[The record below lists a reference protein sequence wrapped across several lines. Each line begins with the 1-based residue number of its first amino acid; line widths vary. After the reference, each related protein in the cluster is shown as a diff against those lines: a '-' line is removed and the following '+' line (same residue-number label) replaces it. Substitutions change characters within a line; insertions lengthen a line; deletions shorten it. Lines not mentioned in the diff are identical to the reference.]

1 MVLSR
6 ELTEKDV
13 RKLSHQLGI
22 NEDVIDKFKD
32 QVDGDIVR
40 TNFQTLCEWRGKTS
54 RATMVDFLIS
64 SLRTSGRGDCANIIT
79 TVRSKQRGL
88 TSEDFK

>member
-40 TNFQTLCEWRGKTS
+40 TNFQKKH
-54 RATMVDFLIS
+54 M
-64 SLRTSGRGDCANIIT
+64 
-79 TVRSKQRGL
+79 Q
-88 TSEDFK
+88 FK

>member
-32 QVDGDIVR
+32 QVDGI
-40 TNFQTLCEWRGKTS
+40 QESC
-54 RATMVDFLIS
+54 ATFLDTCLGEMI
-64 SLRTSGRGDCANIIT
+64 
-79 TVRSKQRGL
+79 
-88 TSEDFK
+88 